1 MAGQPGQPGAFNE
14 LPKLP
19 QAIFK
24 AWICMHEKGLGF
36 RDSAL
41 GSQDLGLMF
50 GA

>member
-24 AWICMHEKGLGF
+24 AGTSMGW
-36 RDSAL
+36 S
-41 GSQDLGLMF
+41 SP
-50 GA
+50 